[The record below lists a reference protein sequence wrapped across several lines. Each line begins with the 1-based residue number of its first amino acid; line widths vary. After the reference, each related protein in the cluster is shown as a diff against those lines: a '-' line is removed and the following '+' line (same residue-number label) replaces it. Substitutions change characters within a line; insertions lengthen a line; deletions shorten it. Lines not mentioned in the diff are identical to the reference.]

1 MDPTAGRNINV
12 TTSEVDKTTIT
23 VRGIT
28 LNHCPSVSGQNRRG
42 KNAAIVVNAE
52 AIIGQNILYEEF
64 MYESLLRM
72 PRSCSALAYSVITM
86 GPSTSNP
93 TANISPKTVIKLY
106 VIPIESSINI
116 ENR

>member
-1 MDPTAGRNINV
+1 M
-12 TTSEVDKTTIT
+12 
-23 VRGIT
+23 
-28 LNHCPSVSGQNRRG
+28 RG